1 MEKKL
6 VKMNHPLFAGDLLR
20 MGIKFVKIETDED
33 FPFWD
38 NYYYEDTPEFRE
50 AYNQVKNNIE
60 RYKRFME
67 KRV

>member
-6 VKMNHPLFAGDLLR
+6 VKMSHPLFAADLLQ
-20 MGIKFVKIETDED
+20 MGIEFVKIETDED

-38 NYYYEDTPEFRE
+38 HYYYEDTPEFRE
-50 AYNQVKNNIE
+50 AYKKVRNQLD

-67 KRV
+67 KEI